1 MFYSKGYSLERMS
14 EFLTTTSQGVYG
26 IPLGVSASYIILF
39 SIYGIA
45 TKIAPIALALIMFGL
60 GLGLTVND
68 FLRVV
73 KIPRDFLVG
82 FLCQVILLPIIAF
95 ILIKIIPM
103 PLEIAL
109 GVMVIAAAPGGVTS
123 NVLTKFANG
132 DVALSVSLTA
142 IVSILSILTVPFII
156 FTSADL
162 LGVSE
167 INREI
172 SMTSMSLKMFFV
184 VTVPVIFGMVVRSL
198 MTDFITRKTLIV
210 QRISVIL
217 FMIVFISIWVE
228 EWDRIIS
235 FITRA
240 GLVAFILNIV
250 MIFTGYYVA
259 KYFTSGVAQRKC
271 ISLEC
276 GLQNGTLAVFVATQ
290 LFDNIVFMVPTAAYA
305 LIMFVTSIFFV
316 LIVRKIN

>member
-1 MFYSKGYSLERMS
+1 ME
-14 EFLTTTSQGVYG
+14 
-26 IPLGVSASYIILF
+26 
-39 SIYGIA
+39 IA
-45 TKIAPIALALIMFGL
+45 TTIAPIALAIIMLGL
-60 GLGLTVND
+60 GLGLTVDD

-103 PLEIAL
+103 PIEIAL

-123 NVLTKFANG
+123 NILTKFANG

-142 IVSILSILTVPFII
+142 LVSIFSILTVPLII

-172 SMTSMSLKMFFV
+172 SMASMSIKMFFV
-184 VTVPVIFGMVVRSL
+184 VTIPVIFGMIIRSF
-198 MTDFITRKTLIV
+198 MTDFIVSKTILI

-217 FMIVFISIWVE
+217 FIIVFISIWVE

-235 FITRA
+235 FISRA
-240 GLVAFILNIV
+240 GLVSFILNIV

-259 KYFTSGVAQRKC
+259 KYLTSGVAQRKC

-290 LFDNIVFMVPTAAYA
+290 LFDDIVFMVPTAAYA